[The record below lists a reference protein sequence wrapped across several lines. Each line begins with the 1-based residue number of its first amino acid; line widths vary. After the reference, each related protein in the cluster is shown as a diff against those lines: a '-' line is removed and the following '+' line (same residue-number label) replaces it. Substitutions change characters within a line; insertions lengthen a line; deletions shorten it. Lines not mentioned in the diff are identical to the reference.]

1 MAEKLCLKWNGFQ
14 DNVRTSFG
22 SLRDDTNFTDVTLVC
37 EDGQQFQSHKII
49 LVSSSPFF
57 KNLLTR
63 NMHPHP
69 LIYMRGVRSEDLSAI
84 MDFLYQGEANI
95 LQDNLDSF
103 LIIAEELQ
111 LKGFMR
117 QNFDHFLGEDKT
129 ELTKSRTS
137 MKTEKVETF
146 LEDALQQDGS
156 ISTVPFPTVIKEIEE
171 QVQSMLE
178 KSQNMISSGK
188 DPKRRRAA
196 TCKVCG
202 KEGILQNIKR
212 HIEACHLDEA
222 VSHPCNLCEKTSRTK
237 YGLWEH
243 KNKDHR
249 KHL

>member
-14 DNVRTSFG
+14 DNVTTSFG

-117 QNFDHFLGEDKT
+117 QHFDHFLRDDKT
-129 ELTKSRTS
+129 E
-137 MKTEKVETF
+137 
-146 LEDALQQDGS
+146 
-156 ISTVPFPTVIKEIEE
+156 
-171 QVQSMLE
+171 
-178 KSQNMISSGK
+178 N
-188 DPKRRRAA
+188 
-196 TCKVCG
+196 
-202 KEGILQNIKR
+202 
-212 HIEACHLDEA
+212 
-222 VSHPCNLCEKTSRTK
+222 
-237 YGLWEH
+237 
-243 KNKDHR
+243 
-249 KHL
+249 